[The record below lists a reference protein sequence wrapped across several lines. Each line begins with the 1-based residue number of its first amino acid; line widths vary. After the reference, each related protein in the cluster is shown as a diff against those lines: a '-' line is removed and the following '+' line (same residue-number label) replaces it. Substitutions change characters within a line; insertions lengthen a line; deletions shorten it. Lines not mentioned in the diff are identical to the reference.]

1 MDSSSNTTEASYNL
15 EFQLLFRQRR
25 VNELLNEI
33 NELRRQVEP
42 TDRIPYVVDNLIN
55 GLKRNIASQEDEL
68 GLLNQVV
75 LSSGKPEAERAVR
88 EKLKGAIDENKA
100 LGRTLG
106 MENMQRLHAER
117 RLLSRERELLVE
129 TEEDMKRSVEAMVKQ
144 KAEAEAI
151 IKKYQGKHG
160 SIDDSAERT

>member
-1 MDSSSNTTEASYNL
+1 
-15 EFQLLFRQRR
+15 
-25 VNELLNEI
+25 
-33 NELRRQVEP
+33 
-42 TDRIPYVVDNLIN
+42 
-55 GLKRNIASQEDEL
+55 
-68 GLLNQVV
+68 
-75 LSSGKPEAERAVR
+75 VR

-117 RLLSRERELLVE
+117 GLLSRERELLVE
-129 TEEDMKRSVEAMVKQ
+129 TEEGRIVPVSTNLDMKRSVKAMVKQ

-160 SIDDSAERT
+160 SIDDSTERT